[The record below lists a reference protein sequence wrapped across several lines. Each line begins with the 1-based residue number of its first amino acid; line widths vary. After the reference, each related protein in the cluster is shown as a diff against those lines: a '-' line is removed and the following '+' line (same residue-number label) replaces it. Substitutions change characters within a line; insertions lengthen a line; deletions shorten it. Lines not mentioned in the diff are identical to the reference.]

1 MKRIIVVGVA
11 LSATL
16 TLAACGPKAKVA
28 AAPSAS
34 ASAVASGVPAG
45 ASPSPSAPSPSA
57 SASGSASPS
66 KQDQAPPSAGPGGGS
81 PGFTA
86 ALAEWK
92 KGATASSAEQGA
104 FWTRAAADLTSGLKT
119 DKARTDEY
127 SFAIAALKALVK
139 LPSGQQSSGQ
149 NMEFHIDVEALN
161 SFFGTPG
168 LYS

>member
-45 ASPSPSAPSPSA
+45 ASPSPSAPLP
-57 SASGSASPS
+57 SASPS